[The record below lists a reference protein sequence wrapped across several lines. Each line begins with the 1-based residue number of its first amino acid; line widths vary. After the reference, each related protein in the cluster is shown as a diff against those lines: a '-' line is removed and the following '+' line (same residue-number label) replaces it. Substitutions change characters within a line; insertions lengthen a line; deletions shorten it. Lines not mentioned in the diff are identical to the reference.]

1 MTRDGI
7 GWKVSDVTPAYL
19 SQSEQDAEQGT
30 SDDVTSSDDTV
41 TTPEGSADSTGS
53 DAASE

>member
-7 GWKVSDVTPAYL
+7 GWKVSDVTPVYL
-19 SQSEQDAEQGT
+19 SQSEQDAEQGA
-30 SDDVTSSDDTV
+30 SDDATSSDDIV
-41 TTPEGSADSTGS
+41 TTPEESVDSTGS